1 MKRVEGNRNYKL
13 FGGVLFLMVCVSSAV
28 AFFHAPLAF
37 LPAIVLAHKIPFI
50 KSVIA

>member
-1 MKRVEGNRNYKL
+1 MEEMSKNRNYKVL
-13 FGGVLFLMVCVSSAV
+13 GAVLFLMVCVSSAV

-37 LPAIVLAHKIPFI
+37 LPAIIIAHKIPFI